1 MNRTRSEK
9 KIWIITLI
17 VLLLLIV
24 LCVGYMIFR
33 SASIKNDEEEY
44 KNLASS
50 VAPNISSTEIT
61 SPSHIDVELADNPI
75 DFDSLVEKNKD
86 IYAWIYIPDTKVNYP
101 VCQSSTDDN
110 FYLDHDIYGNYSF
123 PGAIYSQMCNSK
135 TFNDRVTVLYGHNMA
150 DNTMFGDIHKFG
162 SEKFMNEHR
171 YFYIYTPGHK
181 LKYEAVS
188 AYVYDDRHIMNSFDF
203 SKNEVFQEYIN
214 SVLNPRSLTK
224 CVREGASIDINDNIV
239 TLSTC
244 LDVGQGRFLLQ
255 GVLVEDELT
264 K

>member
-1 MNRTRSEK
+1 MKKSKNRF
-9 KIWIITLI
+9 WIVILI
-17 VLLLLIV
+17 ILLI
-24 LCVGYMIFR
+24 LILMCVGYMVFR
-33 SASIKNDEEEY
+33 SISISNENDEY

-61 SPSHIDVELADNPI
+61 SLSNIDVELADNPI
-75 DFDSLVEKNKD
+75 DFASLKEKNED
-86 IYAWIYIPDTKVNYP
+86 IYAWIYVPDTHINYP
-101 VCQSSTDDN
+101 VCQSATDDN
-110 FYLDHDIYGNYSF
+110 FYLDHDIYGNYSYA
-123 PGAIYSQMCNSK
+123 GAIYSQVCNSK
-135 TFNDRVTVLYGHNMA
+135 DFSDRVTVLYGHNMA
-150 DNTMFGDIHKFG
+150 DNTMLGDIHKFAN
-162 SEKFMNEHR
+162 EDFMNENR

-203 SKNEVFQEYIN
+203 SKDEVFKDYID
-214 SVLNPRSLTK
+214 SILNPHSLTK
-224 CVREGASIDINDNIV
+224 CVREGANIDINDKIV

-255 GVLVEDELT
+255 GVLTEDELT